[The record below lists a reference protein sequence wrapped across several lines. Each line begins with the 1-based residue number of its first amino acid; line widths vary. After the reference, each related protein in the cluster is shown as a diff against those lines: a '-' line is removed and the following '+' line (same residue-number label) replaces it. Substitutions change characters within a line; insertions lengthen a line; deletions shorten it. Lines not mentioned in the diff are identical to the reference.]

1 MPRTQTAR
9 RAPAQQQQGQTS
21 AVTVAENEA
30 QQLRRVAEYVTQ
42 KRDQLAMLLAGG
54 VDPERFITVALSAVQ
69 NQPKLLECSPLSIF
83 TAIREAATYG
93 LELGPLGDA
102 SLTPYGGEA
111 SLSVEYRGYR
121 KLAMR
126 DGTVRVIAAEV
137 VYEADAFRI
146 VSGSESPGIYHE
158 PALGERG
165 NVIGAYAWARLTN
178 GELVYIWMTE
188 AELLKR
194 RDVSKS
200 YRTAIQYN
208 RTDSI
213 WHLWPIEMMRK
224 TVIKRLCSE
233 QLPLTPLLREVI
245 TRDTDADL
253 ARQEERAALQPGQL
267 QGGDARARIMA
278 AMGLDK
284 PAELVAGAEAPQ
296 TAQDAAEDVDA
307 EVAAAEAFEAAQA
320 AGDSVGLILT
330 PGRRP
335 IPTTNGQPDD
345 GRTIAD
351 VVAGAPDPLCG
362 SPSPYDDV
370 PEPCSK
376 LLNHRLVCGNGRA
389 TWEKPKGWTG
399 QPENASK

>member
-1 MPRTQTAR
+1 MPRTQTSR
-9 RAPAQQQQGQTS
+9 RAPAQQGQTS
-21 AVTVAENEA
+21 AMTVAEAEV

-102 SLTPYGGEA
+102 SLTPYAGEA

-126 DGTVRVIAAEV
+126 DGTVRVIAADV
-137 VYEADAFRI
+137 VFTADAFRI

-165 NVIGAYAWARLTN
+165 NVLGAYAWARLAN
-178 GELVYIWMTE
+178 GELLYVWMTE
-188 AELLKR
+188 AELYKR
-194 RDVSKS
+194 RDVSRS
-200 YRTAIQYN
+200 WQTALKYG

-213 WHLWPIEMMRK
+213 WHLWPVEMMRK

-253 ARQEERAALQPGQL
+253 AKAEDRAKVEPGQL
-267 QGGDARARIMA
+267 QGGDARQRILA

-284 PAELVAGAEAPQ
+284 LAIAGELPAGSTTQGGTVVED
-296 TAQDAAEDVDA
+296 QDED
-307 EVAAAEAFEAAQA
+307 EAAAAAFAAAQA
-320 AGDSVGLILT
+320 AGE
-330 PGRRP
+330 
-335 IPTTNGQPDD
+335 IPAAQPAQD
-345 GRTIAD
+345 
-351 VVAGAPDPLCG
+351 
-362 SPSPYDDV
+362 SPSAAEPAVVLCSSASPYEDV

-376 LLNHRLVCGNGRA
+376 PLGHRLVCGNGSA
-389 TWEKPKGWTG
+389 TWETPKGWTG
-399 QPENASK
+399 R